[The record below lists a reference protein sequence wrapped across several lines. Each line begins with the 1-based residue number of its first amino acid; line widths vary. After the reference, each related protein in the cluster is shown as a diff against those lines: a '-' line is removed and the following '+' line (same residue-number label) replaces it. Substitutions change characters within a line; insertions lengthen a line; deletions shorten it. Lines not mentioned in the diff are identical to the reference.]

1 MEEGQ
6 ARSAERI
13 VIKVGSNTL
22 TDRHNRLDHHYIATL
37 VDQIADLKRA
47 GHEVVLVSS
56 GAIAAG
62 LEVLHLPEKPRDI
75 PTLQAC
81 ASVGQ
86 VALVEMYGAQ
96 FGRRGFS
103 IGQVLLTKNDT
114 ENPVAY
120 AHAKDTF
127 ARLLALDAIP
137 VVNENDTVAV
147 EEIAFGDNDTLAA
160 LVACMIAATHVI
172 ILTDIDGLYDCDPSK
187 FAEAKR
193 VYEVN
198 AINED
203 TLASAGEPGSMLG
216 SGGMLTKLEAAQTLL
231 EAGVKMTLCD
241 GRSANAVLDAV
252 QGLSG
257 GTVFCPKCYG

>member
-1 MEEGQ
+1 M
-6 ARSAERI
+6 SDRI

-22 TDRHNRLDHHYIATL
+22 TNSHNGLDHHYIATL
-37 VDQIADLKRA
+37 VEQIAELKKR
-47 GHEVVLVSS
+47 GHEVILVSS

-96 FGRRGFS
+96 FGRRGYPV
-103 IGQVLLTKNDT
+103 GQILVTKNDT

-120 AHAKDTF
+120 AHAHDTF
-127 ARLLALDAIP
+127 ERLLALDAIP

-160 LVACMIAATHVI
+160 LVAVMIDADHVI

-187 FAEAKR
+187 HEGAQR
-193 VYEVN
+193 VMNVSEVTD
-198 AINED
+198 EL
-203 TLASAGEPGSMLG
+203 LASAGEPGSTLG
-216 SGGMLTKLEAAQTLL
+216 SGGMVTKLEAARTLL
-231 EAGVKMTLCD
+231 DSGIKMTLCD
-241 GRSANAVLDAV
+241 GRCANVIIDAV
-252 QGLSG
+252 EGSG
-257 GTVFCPKCYG
+257 TGTVFAKG

>member
-1 MEEGQ
+1 M
-6 ARSAERI
+6 SCRI

-22 TDRHNRLDHHYIATL
+22 TNSHNGLDHHYIATL
-37 VDQIADLKRA
+37 VDQIAELKKE

-62 LEVLHLPEKPRDI
+62 LEALQLPEKPKDI

-96 FGRRGFS
+96 FGRRGYPV
-103 IGQVLLTKNDT
+103 GQILVTKNDT
-114 ENPVAY
+114 ENPTAY
-120 AHAKDTF
+120 AHAHDTF
-127 ARLLALDAIP
+127 ERLLALDAIP

-160 LVACMIAATHVI
+160 LVAVMIEADHVV

-187 FAEAKR
+187 NENAQRVVYVAEITD
-193 VYEVN
+193 EM
-198 AINED
+198 
-203 TLASAGEPGSMLG
+203 LACAGEPGSTLG
-216 SGGMLTKLEAAQTLL
+216 SGGMRTKLEAARTLL
-231 EAGVKMTLCD
+231 EAGIRMTLCD
-241 GRSANAVLDAV
+241 GRCANAVTDAV
-252 QGLSG
+252 AGTSS
-257 GTVFCPKCYG
+257 GTVFDRINDVSRQGE